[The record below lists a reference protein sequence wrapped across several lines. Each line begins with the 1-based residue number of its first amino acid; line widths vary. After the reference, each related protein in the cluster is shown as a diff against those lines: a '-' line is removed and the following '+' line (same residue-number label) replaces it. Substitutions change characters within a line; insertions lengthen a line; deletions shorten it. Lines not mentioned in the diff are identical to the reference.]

1 MIRVA
6 TPEDMP
12 AVLDIRRAVFMVEQ
26 GVSEAEERDGQDD
39 EALHY
44 LALKDD
50 VQIGTARVLVDGDA
64 GKIGRVAVLSDYR
77 GAGVGKDIMLFV
89 LDDLR
94 IRGLKQAKL
103 GAQTHALGFYEAL
116 GFQAVAPQFMDAGI
130 PHRMME
136 CAL

>member
-64 GKIGRVAVLSDYR
+64 GKIGRVAV
-77 GAGVGKDIMLFV
+77 
-89 LDDLR
+89 
-94 IRGLKQAKL
+94 
-103 GAQTHALGFYEAL
+103 
-116 GFQAVAPQFMDAGI
+116 
-130 PHRMME
+130 
-136 CAL
+136 